1 MIQQAGSFD
10 WLFQRLLLDCAA
22 LVFLSQLLL
31 YPFFEF
37 IYRKLRAIAEN
48 FGTWHVSPAAI
59 SSMDKQI
66 RNLQNPGSFGTGS
79 KSRWGW
85 EKSLWPGIIWPMQ
98 ISVHSGSEIFPLKA
112 VVGNQKVK
120 SLSCVQLFATPWTVA
135 YQAPLSMGFSRQ

>member
-1 MIQQAGSFD
+1 MTQQAGSFD

-31 YPFFEF
+31 HPFFAF
-37 IYRKLRAIAEN
+37 RYRKLRAIGEN

-59 SSMDKQI
+59 SSMDQQI
-66 RNLQNPGSFGTGS
+66 RNFQNLGSFGTGS

-98 ISVHSGSEIFPLKA
+98 ISVHSGSEISP
-112 VVGNQKVK
+112 QKQWLVIRGK
-120 SLSCVQLFATPWTVA
+120 LSKCPGSLMQIL
-135 YQAPLSMGFSRQ
+135 